1 MNLSESPSSHVFTQ
15 PNHIDTYSD
24 NVYEKADPIILTK
37 PLDGMDFTKNIIM
50 VYQYPPD
57 NKLFV
62 PTYISS
68 GYQTHYAIYKL
79 ENDKLELLFTR
90 LHIVYEG
97 MVYYYII
104 RDITNYLY
112 DLGLNKNDVE
122 TIKNKKYKLENVN

>member
-1 MNLSESPSSHVFTQ
+1 MNLSESPQSQSFIQ
-15 PNHIDTYSD
+15 PPHIDVYSE
-24 NVYEKADPIILTK
+24 NNYEKAEPVILTK
-37 PLDGMDFTKNIIM
+37 PTEDMNFTKNIIL

-79 ENDKLELLFTR
+79 EQDEMKLLFTR

-97 MVYYYII
+97 IVYYYIM
-104 RDITNYLY
+104 RDLTNYLY
-112 DLGLNKNDVE
+112 DLGLNKYDVD
-122 TIKNKKYKLENVN
+122 TIKNKKYKI